1 MLFFFCKFAQKGAY
15 MNNGYRW
22 IWTPEYIPP
31 FPITADYAGDLGTKF
46 VDINGDGL
54 TDLVWHIFWNGRNQE
69 GAVINTGCGWKPDNA
84 FSPPYN
90 LASLERKESGAT
102 FVELN
107 GDGIPDFVWNMELS
121 ANNYQKG
128 AVLGKVT

>member
-1 MLFFFCKFAQKGAY
+1 